1 MSIRRSFDAR
11 PSVEA
16 TQNQNVRKQTKDNAR
31 EAFAKAEANRRD
43 GALSPDFTWEKKP
56 KAHPAPVVEN
66 PDQPANPDAMI

>member
-16 TQNQNVRKQTKDNAR
+16 TQNQNFRKQTKDNAR
-31 EAFAKAEANRRD
+31 EAFEKAEANRRD

-56 KAHPAPVVEN
+56 KKIVGDIL
-66 PDQPANPDAMI
+66 PDRLDSPPESVIS